1 MQKPR
6 SPLFWRA
13 LAAAALAL
21 SALPLWWGRPSVSLV
36 PRPVDAEQ
44 TWEVPG
50 EIVADVRDDATQADL
65 NALAMRHQFT
75 FAPEDLSVNRGR
87 ILRISCPPAAAAALL
102 TALRADPM
110 VEAAEPQRL
119 FRLIPDPAG
128 QNYLSPPLP
137 PRRQTPEPNHGGW
150 RPNDPRYP
158 EQWNFARIQVEE
170 AWARTRGKGA
180 VVAVIDTGVAL
191 QYADRGY
198 LCRDFKQTDFVHP
211 YDFVHRDRNPMDDNG
226 HGTHVAGTIAEST
239 DNHEGVAGI
248 AFEAKI
254 MPLKVLTRE
263 GFGRMSDVAAA
274 IRYAADKG
282 AHIIN
287 LSLGSP
293 FPDAITRGAIEYAHR
308 RGVTIIAAA
317 GNSGGQ
323 GVSFPAAYPQCI
335 AVSALGPTGE
345 LAPYSSWGPEV
356 AISAPG
362 GDKTRGE
369 EAGILQNT
377 YLRQVRHSAQA
388 EKPTDPSD
396 PDPARRLEETQ
407 VDDYFAFQG
416 TSMATP
422 HVAGVAALVV
432 SMGVRDPQEIRAVLL
447 QSAKPRGPK
456 EKYGAGELNA
466 GKAVAVA
473 AAFARDYYARL
484 WLIGA
489 LWLGCLVI
497 GRIRKPYRTPAP
509 FASTLALTIGLLLP
523 DLISALADFGSL
535 WNLIGHSIL
544 VPGFLLISEAES
556 RAEHRFYAMMAF
568 GMVAHLAWDLL
579 SGTAP
584 FAGNV
589 HWAALP
595 WLWTNI
601 AVGMGVILSGLR
613 RA

>member
-1 MQKPR
+1 
-6 SPLFWRA
+6 L
-13 LAAAALAL
+13 
-21 SALPLWWGRPSVSLV
+21 
-36 PRPVDAEQ
+36 DAGQ

-50 EIVADVRDDATQADL
+50 EIVVDVRDNATQADL
-65 NALAMRHQFT
+65 TALATRHQFT
-75 FAPEDLSVNRGR
+75 FAQEDLSVNPGR
-87 ILRISCPPAAAAALL
+87 ILRLNCLPAAVPALL

-119 FRLIPDPAG
+119 YRLIPDPAG
-128 QNYLSPPLP
+128 LNYQMPPFA
-137 PRRQTPEPNHGGW
+137 PRRQTPEPDRGGW
-150 RPNDPRYP
+150 KPDDPRYP
-158 EQWNFARIQVEE
+158 EQWNFARIQVEK
-170 AWARTRGKGA
+170 AWSLTRGKGA
-180 VVAVIDTGVAL
+180 IVAVIDTGVAF
-191 QYADRGY
+191 QYTDRGY
-198 LCRDFKQTDFVHP
+198 LCRDFKQTGFVQP
-211 YDFVHRDRNPMDDNG
+211 YDFVNRDRNPMDDNG

-239 DNHEGVAGI
+239 NNNEGVAGI

-287 LSLGSP
+287 MSLGSP
-293 FPDAITRGAIEYAHR
+293 FPDSITRSAIEYAHGK
-308 RGVTIIAAA
+308 GVTIIAAA

-323 GVSFPAAYPQCI
+323 GVSYPAAYPECI

-345 LAPYSSWGPEV
+345 LAPYSSWGSEV

-377 YLRQVRHSAQA
+377 YLRQMKSSA
-388 EKPTDPSD
+388 EGDDPTDPNA
-396 PDPARRLEETQ
+396 PETTRRPEETQ
-407 VDDYFAFQG
+407 LDDYFAFQG

-432 SMGVRDPQEIRAVLL
+432 SMGVKDPQEVRAVLL
-447 QSAKPRGPK
+447 QSAQPRGPK

-466 GKAVAVA
+466 GKAVTTA
-473 AAFARDYYARL
+473 AAFSRDYYARL

-497 GRIRKPYRTPAP
+497 GRIRKPHKTPAP
-509 FASTLALTIGLLLP
+509 YAAAFALTIGLLLP
-523 DLISALADFGSL
+523 DTISAFASFGSF

-556 RAEHRFYAMMAF
+556 RAERRFY
-568 GMVAHLAWDLL
+568 GMLALGLIAHLGWDIL

-584 FAGNV
+584 FAGTL

-601 AVGMGVILSGLR
+601 TVGLGVVLSSLR
-613 RA
+613 RI

>member
-6 SPLFWRA
+6 GSLFWRV
-13 LAAAALAL
+13 LAVAALAL
-21 SALPLWWGRPSVSLV
+21 SALPLWWGRPSVSLT
-36 PRPVDAEQ
+36 PRPYDTGQ

-50 EIVADVRDDATQADL
+50 EIVVDLRDSATQADL
-65 NALAMRHQFT
+65 NALAARHQIT
-75 FAPEDLSVNRGR
+75 FAPEDLSVNPGR
-87 ILRISCPPAAAAALL
+87 ILQVNCPPAAAPVLL

-128 QNYLSPPLP
+128 LNYQTPPLV
-137 PRRQTPEPNHGGW
+137 PRRETPEPDRGGW
-150 RPNDPRYP
+150 KPNDPRYP
-158 EQWNFARIQVEE
+158 EQWNFARIQVEK
-170 AWARTRGKGA
+170 AWAHTRGKGA

-198 LCRDFKQTDFVHP
+198 LCRDFKQTGFVHP
-211 YDFVHRDRNPMDDNG
+211 YDFVNRDRNPMDDNG

-287 LSLGSP
+287 MSLGSP
-293 FPDAITRGAIEYAHR
+293 FPDPITRGAIEYAHG

-377 YLRQVRHSAQA
+377 YLRQARRSAEGEDQTA
-388 EKPTDPSD
+388 QSDLDPS
-396 PDPARRLEETQ
+396 RRPEETQ

-432 SMGVRDPQEIRAVLL
+432 SMGVKDPQEVRAVLL
-447 QSAKPRGPK
+447 QSAQPRGPK

-466 GKAVAVA
+466 GRAVAVA
-473 AAFARDYYARL
+473 GAFARDYYARL

-489 LWLGCLVI
+489 LWLGCLAI
-497 GRIRKPYRTPAP
+497 GRIRKPHKTPAP
-509 FASTLALTIGLLLP
+509 WAATLALTIGLLLP
-523 DLISALADFGSL
+523 DTIGAFASFGSL
-535 WNLIGHSIL
+535 WNLVGHSIL

-556 RAEHRFYAMMAF
+556 RAERRFYGMMAV
-568 GMVAHLAWDLL
+568 GLIAHLGWDLL

-584 FAGNV
+584 FAGTL

-601 AVGMGVILSGLR
+601 TIGLGVLLASLR